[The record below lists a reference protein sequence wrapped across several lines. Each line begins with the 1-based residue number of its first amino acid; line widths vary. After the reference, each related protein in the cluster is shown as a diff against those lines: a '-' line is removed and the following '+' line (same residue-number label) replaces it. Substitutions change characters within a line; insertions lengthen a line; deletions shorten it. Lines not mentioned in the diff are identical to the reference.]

1 MSINDFPI
9 GNPVLSF
16 DKYLNNYFGI
26 VHCHITT
33 PEFMD
38 KPVLPVMMVLYIS
51 L

>member
-16 DKYLNNYFGI
+16 DKDLNNYFGI